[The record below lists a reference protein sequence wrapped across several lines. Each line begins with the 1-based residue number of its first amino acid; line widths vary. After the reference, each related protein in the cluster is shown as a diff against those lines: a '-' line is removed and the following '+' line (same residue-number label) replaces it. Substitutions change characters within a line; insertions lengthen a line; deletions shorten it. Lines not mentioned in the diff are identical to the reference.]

1 MRETRKHWQWCG
13 VVCGV
18 SQIRC
23 WRSVQNLLSSLIVIN
38 LQTKI
43 WKCNGCETWSVT
55 LNEERSLRVL
65 REVFGPK
72 REEMLNE
79 ELHDV
84 CCSLS
89 IIRMVGWAVH
99 VARMG
104 GEERCKPGLGGKPER
119 RRLLGRPYC
128 KWRIILRLS

>member
-1 MRETRKHWQWCG
+1 
-13 VVCGV
+13 
-18 SQIRC
+18 
-23 WRSVQNLLSSLIVIN
+23 LSSLIVIN

-43 WKCNGCETWSVT
+43 WKCNGCEIWSVT

-104 GEERCKPGLGGKPER
+104 EKRGADRVWVGNLKEEDYWEDLIVNGG
-119 RRLLGRPYC
+119 
-128 KWRIILRLS
+128 